1 MATRT
6 ASVTHRSALRDVN
19 RECCEEGEG
28 RRRGVLAFD
37 RTSNA
42 SCNTW
47 HAGAAYLYVL
57 RLDSASLA
65 WEYLRRNPQYQ
76 RDWMHGNVGKD
87 VADKWRM
94 TAFEDPCLDARVA
107 HPSWQR
113 ESSDTIRLCKEPAP
127 QDSCGP
133 FSLWRVAGRKSLR
146 HDGCRLVLSIVLNL
160 GILQIAIAGDL
171 GEGDGYAYVVRPRA
185 RARQQWRDI
194 TCCDALLQGRAPHL
208 AVATVSANRV
218 AIAHMRSLQALDG
231 LLADASQREIAAAL
245 FGVSRVEK
253 DWHAD
258 GELRAQVRHLIR
270 RGEALMQAGY
280 VDLLMNDPRNSLRAA
295 AISDGAGR

>member
-6 ASVTHRSALRDVN
+6 ASVRHRSAPLDVN
-19 RECCEEGEG
+19 RECCEGGEG
-28 RRRGVLAFD
+28 RRRRVLAFD

-65 WEYLRRNPQYQ
+65 WEYLRRNLQYQ

-87 VADKWRM
+87 AADKWRM
-94 TAFEDPCLDARVA
+94 TAFEDPFLDARIA

-113 ESSDTIRLCKEPAP
+113 ELSDTIHLCKAPAP
-127 QDSCGP
+127 RGSRGQ
-133 FSLWRVAGRKSLR
+133 FSLWHIAERKSLQ
-146 HDGCRLVLSIVLNL
+146 HDGCRLVLSTVMPL
-160 GILQIAIAGDL
+160 GILQISIAGDL
-171 GEGDGYAYVVRPRA
+171 GEGDGYAYLVRPGA
-185 RARQQWRDI
+185 LAQQQWRDI
-194 TCCDALLQGRAPHL
+194 THCDALLQGRAPDFT
-208 AVATVSANRV
+208 VAAVSANRV

-231 LLADASQREIAAAL
+231 LLAGASHREIAGAL
-245 FGVSRVEK
+245 FGVLRVKK

-280 VDLLMNDPRNSLRAA
+280 VDLLMNHPRKRVRAVGHH
-295 AISDGAGR
+295 DGAGR